1 MDNHNEKKTK
11 QIKRILA
18 IITIVFVI
26 LIGYFIGRPL
36 VHFVSD
42 PKQFRVWVN
51 DKGIWGVLG
60 FIGMNILQV
69 LLAVIP
75 GGPFEI
81 GAGYAFGV
89 IRGTLICD
97 FAMTTASV
105 IIFLFVRRFGMKFVE
120 LFVSREKIESVKIL
134 KSSRRSESI
143 IFLLFLIPGT
153 PKDLLSYLVGLTDIK
168 LSHWIII
175 CAVGRMPAIFLS
187 VLSGNALNKAD
198 YTFVILMF
206 AVMIALSICGFLFYR
221 SRSTADSL
229 LFSTTAAFV
238 QNFINADVTHI
249 SIFVFHTDHMCG
261 YPLIVIS
268 PSLLI
273 QLDADF
279 FPSLPQ
285 HL

>member
-105 IIFLFVRRFGMKFVE
+105 IISLFVRRFGMKFVE

-221 SRSTADSL
+221 SRNKTGSGSENDKE
-229 LFSTTAAFV
+229 
-238 QNFINADVTHI
+238 
-249 SIFVFHTDHMCG
+249 
-261 YPLIVIS
+261 
-268 PSLLI
+268 
-273 QLDADF
+273 
-279 FPSLPQ
+279 
-285 HL
+285 

>member
-1 MDNHNEKKTK
+1 MY
-11 QIKRILA
+11 RI
-18 IITIVFVI
+18 
-26 LIGYFIGRPL
+26 
-36 VHFVSD
+36 

-175 CAVGRMPAIFLS
+175 CAIGRMPAIFLS

-221 SRSTADSL
+221 SRNKTGSGSENDKE
-229 LFSTTAAFV
+229 
-238 QNFINADVTHI
+238 
-249 SIFVFHTDHMCG
+249 
-261 YPLIVIS
+261 
-268 PSLLI
+268 
-273 QLDADF
+273 
-279 FPSLPQ
+279 
-285 HL
+285 

>member
-187 VLSGNALNKAD
+187 VLSGPQQNRQRFRERQGINS
-198 YTFVILMF
+198 V
-206 AVMIALSICGFLFYR
+206 
-221 SRSTADSL
+221 RSTADSL

-238 QNFINADVTHI
+238 QKFINADVTHI
-249 SIFVFHTDHMCG
+249 PIFVPHTDHMCG
-261 YPLIVIS
+261 YPLIAIS